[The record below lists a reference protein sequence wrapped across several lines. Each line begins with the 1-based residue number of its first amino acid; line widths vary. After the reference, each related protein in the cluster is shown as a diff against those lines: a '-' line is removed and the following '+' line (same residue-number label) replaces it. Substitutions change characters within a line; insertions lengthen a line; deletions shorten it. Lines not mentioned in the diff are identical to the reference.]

1 MLKKK
6 DGVAPFGMRLRRDMT
21 QNWTLYLLV
30 LPVLVFYTI
39 FCYMPMYGALMA
51 FKDYSPKYGV
61 LGSPWAGMKYF
72 EEFITNPYFWRIL
85 KNTLWISVST
95 LLFSFPAPIVLALLI
110 NELKQK
116 WFAKTVQTLSY
127 LPHFI
132 SLVVVCSLIKEFTAS
147 DGVINDFLAMF
158 GIPRQTMLNNPRLFV
173 PVYVA
178 SDIWQSIGWGSII
191 YLSALTGID
200 QELYDAARI
209 DGAGRWKQTLHV
221 TIPGIM
227 PTVIIM
233 LILRVGRLM
242 GVGYEKIILLYNP
255 AIYETSDVI
264 SSFVYRKGI
273 LERNYSYSAAVGLFN
288 SVINCGLLFATNWFS
303 RRMNQT
309 SLW

>member
-6 DGVAPFGMRLRRDMT
+6 DSVAPFGVRLKRDMT

-51 FKDYSPKYGV
+51 FKDYSPKYGI

-95 LLFSFPAPIVLALLI
+95 LIFSFPAPILLALLI
-110 NELKQK
+110 NEIKQK

-147 DGVINDFLAMF
+147 DGVINDFLTMF
-158 GIPRQTMLNNPRLFV
+158 GIPRQTMLNNPHLFV

-178 SDIWQSIGWGSII
+178 SDIWQSI
-191 YLSALTGID
+191 
-200 QELYDAARI
+200 R
-209 DGAGRWKQTLHV
+209 
-221 TIPGIM
+221 
-227 PTVIIM
+227 
-233 LILRVGRLM
+233 
-242 GVGYEKIILLYNP
+242 
-255 AIYETSDVI
+255 
-264 SSFVYRKGI
+264 
-273 LERNYSYSAAVGLFN
+273 
-288 SVINCGLLFATNWFS
+288 
-303 RRMNQT
+303 
-309 SLW
+309 SLPPDTAFL